1 LEGRCRQTA
10 PLKALLYRQG
20 AQVDARTLAALP
32 GLSSSGAV
40 KQLKSGPAGKVVS
53 GSLWW

>member
-20 AQVDARTLAALP
+20 AQVDARTLAVLP
-32 GLSSSGAV
+32 GLSSSEAV
-40 KQLKSGPAGKVVS
+40 KQLKSPAGKVVS